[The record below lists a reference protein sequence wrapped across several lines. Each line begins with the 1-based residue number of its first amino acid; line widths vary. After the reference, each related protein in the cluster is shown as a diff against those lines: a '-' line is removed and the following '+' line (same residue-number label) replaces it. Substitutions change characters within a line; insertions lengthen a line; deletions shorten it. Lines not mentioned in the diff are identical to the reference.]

1 VPNFA
6 AMAARLFPD
15 MHRIHRTI
23 LLFRLECV
31 AHRLLKSGFENGVNS
46 YCSRE
51 LVILAY
57 MMPLQSRRPLLREAL
72 NRAELEKCE
81 TVLAFA
87 KDAA

>member
-1 VPNFA
+1 MHNFPL
-6 AMAARLFPD
+6 MTARLFPD

-31 AHRLLKSGFENGVNS
+31 AHRLLKTGFESHVNC

-57 MMPLQSRRPLLREAL
+57 MMPLQSRKPLLAEAL
-72 NRAELEKCE
+72 SRAQIENCE
-81 TVLAFA
+81 VVLAFA
-87 KDAA
+87 RDAA